1 MKAPAALLLLR
12 VSRIS
17 ALTRR
22 LLLDLPAAA
31 MARTRTVLEAILPAE
46 VSRALGAN
54 CFTPAGLL
62 VPLKPLVPAGAL
74 ARSESSVVLTL
85 VLVRAASAAAVAT
98 PAAVAVT
105 PTTAVTDND
114 VVTVPIATPEKLVE
128 DRDATADDHSGDAD
142 LHCRLEDSLPGVGVE
157 QTASNAPVRTHH
169 GREENNSHN
178 CENQKGLHGLFL
190 LSAIGGKRTVVSR
203 ATHLRRNSPKINF
216 TKNI

>member
-62 VPLKPLVPAGAL
+62 VPLKPLVPAGAPPPPR
-74 ARSESSVVLTL
+74 ARGVLKPGL
-85 VLVRAASAAAVAT
+85 R
-98 PAAVAVT
+98 PA
-105 PTTAVTDND
+105 P
-114 VVTVPIATPEKLVE
+114 
-128 DRDATADDHSGDAD
+128 S
-142 LHCRLEDSLPGVGVE
+142 
-157 QTASNAPVRTHH
+157 
-169 GREENNSHN
+169 
-178 CENQKGLHGLFL
+178 
-190 LSAIGGKRTVVSR
+190 SR
-203 ATHLRRNSPKINF
+203 AGPAPAP
-216 TKNI
+216 